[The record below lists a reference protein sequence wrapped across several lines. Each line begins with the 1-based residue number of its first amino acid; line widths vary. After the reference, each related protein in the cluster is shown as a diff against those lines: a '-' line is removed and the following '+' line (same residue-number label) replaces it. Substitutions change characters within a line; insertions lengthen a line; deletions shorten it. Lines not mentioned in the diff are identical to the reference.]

1 MRKYLLPTLTFVLLT
16 GVWIAGQASNAWA
29 QDPTPARIYIDRAL
43 LAYEDKRYTDALKE
57 LEQALRLDP
66 DNVNALYYLSLV
78 YIAMDRLP
86 EAQAALEKAK
96 ALRPTDLDVT
106 FQLGVLYFVQQEYE
120 KAEPLLRE
128 VFDER
133 PHQENLGYYLGFIA
147 YRKKNYREALRF
159 LRANVPSDAN
169 FAQLTKLYT
178 GLALGALGF
187 PTEARTEVEEAIRL
201 QPFSP
206 LASPAQRFS
215 DALEPA
221 AKLERRFQGEV
232 RLGFYY
238 DTNVAVVPSPSTD
251 IVAIQLAGRDTE
263 SAGMLATV
271 RLAYTWL
278 RTVDWE
284 ATVSYAFLQTLNF
297 RDGLSD
303 FNVQDHTGTVGLT
316 YRNTIKEMPYFTG
329 IQMAY
334 DFITLG
340 GDTFVQGPIFQP
352 FFTLVE
358 NANNL
363 TTFQFRARIKDFSQR
378 NVVPEEVRDGT
389 NFMIGGT
396 HFFRFEQDRHYIKV
410 GYQYDI
416 DDTDGA
422 NWEYYGNRF
431 LFGGQYTLPWGD
443 IRLRY
448 DLDAHLRNYRNKH
461 SFLPVIPVGTILVF
475 GGGTTERRDREI
487 INLLSIAKDLSDSFT
502 VSLDFLF
509 DINSSNLAVFDYT
522 RDVFSLSVTW
532 RF

>member
-1 MRKYLLPTLTFVLLT
+1 MRKNLLPTLTFVLLT

-29 QDPTPARIYIDRAL
+29 QDPTSARIYIDRAL
-43 LAYEDKRYTDALKE
+43 LAYEDKRYAEALKE

-78 YIAMDRLP
+78 YITTDRLP

-106 FQLGVLYFVQQEYE
+106 FQLGVLYFTQKEYE

-128 VFDER
+128 VFDEQPR
-133 PHQENLGYYLGFIA
+133 RQNLGYYLGFMA

-187 PTEARTEVEEAIRL
+187 PTEARAEVAEAVRL
-201 QPFSP
+201 DPFSP

-221 AKLERRFQGEV
+221 ARRERRFQGELRV
-232 RLGFYY
+232 GVFY
-238 DTNVAVVPSPSTD
+238 DTNVTVVPDPSTD
-251 IVAIQLAGRDTE
+251 IVAIRLREIDPE
-263 SAGMLATV
+263 SEGELISL
-271 RLAYTWL
+271 RLAYSWL

-284 ATVSYAFLQTLNF
+284 ATVSYAFLQTFNNRLP
-297 RDGLSD
+297 D

-316 YRNTIKEMPYFTG
+316 YRNTIKDMPYFTG
-329 IQMAY
+329 IQIAY

-358 NANNL
+358 NPGNL
-363 TTFQFRARIKDFSQR
+363 TTFQFRTRIKDFSQP
-378 NVVPEEVRDGT
+378 NIPPEEDRDAT
-389 NFMIGGT
+389 NFMVGGT
-396 HFFRFEQDRHYIKV
+396 HFFRFEQDRHYVKF
-410 GYQYDI
+410 GYQYDV
-416 DDTDGA
+416 DDAEGA
-422 NWEYYGNRF
+422 NWDYYGHRF
-431 LFGGQYTLPWGD
+431 LVGGQYTLPWGD

-448 DLDAHLRNYRNKH
+448 DLDVHLRNYRNKN
-461 SFLPVIPVGTILVF
+461 SLLPVTAPN
-475 GGGTTERRDREI
+475 TTRRDDQEI
-487 INLLSIAKDLSDSFT
+487 INLVSIAKDLSDNVT

-509 DINSSNLAVFDYT
+509 DDNISNLDVFNYT
-522 RDVFSLSVTW
+522 RNVFSLSLTW